1 MSGRKLALASGCQMD
16 WSRECKRSKVI
27 LRTSVESSDK
37 QDQSRVTVVGAE
49 EIPNMFSSD
58 LLWTGPGT
66 QWIWDERKGASM
78 MRLIVPA

>member
-27 LRTSVESSDK
+27 LRTSVESSDQ

-49 EIPNMFSSD
+49 EIGQHVQFRPPLDRSWYSVDM
-58 LLWTGPGT
+58 G
-66 QWIWDERKGASM
+66 
-78 MRLIVPA
+78 